1 MCILLYR
8 YTECIVKGDDT
19 IKRNNLKKLRKER
32 GLTQKQIAEH
42 FEITTVFYG
51 MIERGERNPT
61 LDLAKQ
67 ISVFFKTTI
76 ENIFFKQ

>member
-1 MCILLYR
+1 M
-8 YTECIVKGDDT
+8 
-19 IKRNNLKKLRKER
+19 
-32 GLTQKQIAEH
+32 AEH